1 MEHHDNTFYS
11 CVIVEDDESSSL
23 LLKHMVEKFKEF
35 SVIASFASGK
45 NFLAFF
51 EKEGAPDLLF
61 LDINLP
67 DISGI
72 DLAKMVGTQS
82 AIIFTTA
89 EINHAVEAYDIDA
102 IDYLVKPLTNV
113 RFNKAMDK
121 ALLKVQEKRNFISIS
136 ESKDIFIKSN
146 YKYIRLGLDDILYV
160 EALADYVLFHT
171 IGDKKFIVNATMK
184 LVEDKLKV
192 LNFVRIHRSY
202 IVNKSRIEL
211 IEDNQ
216 VKINNKHLPI
226 SKSYH
231 DWFYSSLNT
240 L

>member
-11 CVIVEDDESSSL
+11 CVVVEDDESSSL
-23 LLKHMVEKFKEF
+23 LLKHLVEKFKEF
-35 SVIASFASGK
+35 SVIASFSSGK
-45 NFLAFF
+45 DFLTFF
-51 EKEGAPDLLF
+51 DKEGAPDLLF

-72 DLAKMVGTQS
+72 DLAKMVGAQS

-89 EINHAVEAYDIDA
+89 EINHAVDAYDIDA

-121 ALLKVQEKRNFISIS
+121 ALLKVQEKRNFISVTDA
-136 ESKDIFIKSN
+136 KDIFIKSN
-146 YKYIRLGLDDILYV
+146 YKYIRLGLDEILYV

-184 LVEDKLKV
+184 LVEDKLKN
-192 LNFVRIHRSY
+192 LNFVRIHRSF

-231 DWFYSSLNT
+231 DWFYGSLNT

>member
-1 MEHHDNTFYS
+1 MELHESCLYS

-23 LLKHMVEKFKEF
+23 LLRHMVEKYKDFAIVGSF
-35 SVIASFASGK
+35 SSGK
-45 NFLAFF
+45 DFLTYFD
-51 EKEGAPDLLF
+51 KEGGPDLLF

-67 DISGI
+67 DYSGI
-72 DLAKMVGTQS
+72 DLAKMVGEQS
-82 AIIFTTA
+82 AIIFTTG
-89 EINHAVEAYDIDA
+89 EINHAVQAYDIDA

-113 RFNKAMDK
+113 RFNKAMEK
-121 ALLKVQEKRNFISIS
+121 ALVKVQEKRNTISITGA
-136 ESKDIFIKSN
+136 KDIFIKSN
-146 YKYIRLGLDDILYV
+146 YKYIRLALDDILYV

-171 IGDKKFIVNATMK
+171 LGDKKFIVNATMK
-184 LVEDKLKV
+184 LVEDKFKT

-216 VKINNKHLPI
+216 VKINNKQLPI